1 MTALLKYLFVP
12 ILLLGLWKGYQS
24 YVEFEEQQTMLSS
37 QLETEKA
44 ALEKSQKAL
53 GEIKVFQDSLETQR
67 GITQALKTQ
76 LEQMQ
81 NQLPVEPQ
89 GTEVIRE
96 LTTISENI
104 NMRKRVINPAPEVV
118 NTDFVIEKF
127 NIEGELTYIQ
137 LIVFL
142 EQLMKTGRIYDMNEI
157 NVSTL
162 AESKNS
168 RYNYLRFNAS
178 LQTFRFN
185 GTKSELEPEIKPE
198 VTP

>member
-1 MTALLKYLFVP
+1 
-12 ILLLGLWKGYQS
+12 
-24 YVEFEEQQTMLSS
+24 MLTS
-37 QLETEKA
+37 QLQTEKI
-44 ALEKSQKAL
+44 ALAKSQKAL

-67 GITQALKTQ
+67 GIIQALKTQ

-127 NIEGELTYIQ
+127 KIEGELTYIQ

-142 EQLMKTGRIYDMNEI
+142 EQLMKTGRIYDMDEI
-157 NVSTL
+157 NVSTI
-162 AESKNS
+162 AGNKNT

-185 GTKSELEPEIKPE
+185 GS
-198 VTP
+198 